1 MASFGVGS
9 RKAASLPISAIR
21 RPARPSAIQT
31 ICANEVAA
39 GKGTSLMN
47 YVTENLTMSPP
58 EKSDAELA
66 LENAQ
71 AVVRSALRQITEIHH
86 TLGSKSELLGILL
99 PSLAKL
105 DKLTLIEGA
114 QVSTLRREA
123 KTAMTKVNRA
133 IRQVSAVIASLDAL
147 QDDLRFRDFGPVPY
161 LGLPAS
167 RLP

>member
-1 MASFGVGS
+1 MARFEVGS
-9 RKAASLPISAIR
+9 RKAASLLISAACRRARASAIR
-21 RPARPSAIQT
+21 T
-31 ICANEVAA
+31 ICANEVAD
-39 GKGTSLMN
+39 GKGTSLLN
-47 YVTENLTMSPP
+47 CLSENLTMNPP

-71 AVVRSALRQITEIHH
+71 AVVRSALLQITEMHH
-86 TLGSKSELLGILL
+86 TLGRKFELLGNLL

-114 QVSTLRREA
+114 QVSTLRRDA
-123 KTAMTKVNRA
+123 KKATTRINRA
-133 IRQVSAVIASLDAL
+133 IKQASGVIASLDAL

-161 LGLPAS
+161 LGLPAA

>member
-1 MASFGVGS
+1 
-9 RKAASLPISAIR
+9 
-21 RPARPSAIQT
+21 
-31 ICANEVAA
+31 
-39 GKGTSLMN
+39 MN
-47 YVTENLTMSPP
+47 LP

-71 AVVRSALRQITEIHH
+71 AVVRSALLQIIEMHH

-105 DKLTLIEGA
+105 DKLTLIDGA
-114 QVSTLRREA
+114 QVSSLRRDA
-123 KTAMTKVNRA
+123 KKATVQINRA
-133 IRQVSAVIASLDAL
+133 IKQISAIIASLDAL
-147 QDDLRFRDFGPVPY
+147 QNDLRFRDFGPVPY